1 MRKFN
6 IFLIIYF
13 IILFIL
19 IVVEAII
26 ESTTEYSLIILYFPY
41 IYYLTVGLI
50 IVKGWEILLRGI
62 HVFSSNSLVSIFI
75 KFIILVISTGVTLF
89 ISVFMLFFGGDAS
102 SEKIGDK
109 EYIVVEHG
117 ILAATTKYYYERHN
131 IFLMKKKE
139 SYSHKI

>member
-19 IVVEAII
+19 IVVAAII

-41 IYYLTVGLI
+41 IYYLAVGLI

-62 HVFSSNSLVSIFI
+62 HVFSTIDYKCNNRNYDRI
-75 KFIILVISTGVTLF
+75 
-89 ISVFMLFFGGDAS
+89 
-102 SEKIGDK
+102 
-109 EYIVVEHG
+109 
-117 ILAATTKYYYERHN
+117 
-131 IFLMKKKE
+131 
-139 SYSHKI
+139 